1 MSELGKLFSELSK
14 DGSDRFLESLKEA
27 ANDPKWEE
35 KREIN
40 KMAIEKIEKRQ
51 QQEKEERI
59 QRKLDKLIKE
69 EERKC
74 GCTLRELFKG
84 HYEEQIERLRRDAIS
99 SVQIDEEE
107 RIQRKIDEKIKEMQE
122 GATLTLREIWGEEY
136 EEEMERM
143 RTSEMITVRIEIR
156 QEERKLQL
164 EEKIQEE
171 RELEEKRLEEKKRE
185 REEKRGE
192 QLEEKKRQEEQL
204 RKRGENPNI
213 PLTVFDLL
221 HICPGFDQE
230 TLQRACDDL
239 NLEIAKRIARE
250 TYPNKFK

>member
-14 DGSDRFLESLKEA
+14 DGSDHFLESLKEA

-84 HYEEQIERLRRDAIS
+84 HYEKQIERLRRDAIS

-122 GATLTLREIWGEEY
+122 MQEGATLTLREIWGEEY
-136 EEEMERM
+136 EEEMEKLR
-143 RTSEMITVRIEIR
+143 EHEYA
-156 QEERKLQL
+156 QEETNS
-164 EEKIQEE
+164 E
-171 RELEEKRLEEKKRE
+171 
-185 REEKRGE
+185 
-192 QLEEKKRQEEQL
+192 
-204 RKRGENPNI
+204 
-213 PLTVFDLL
+213 
-221 HICPGFDQE
+221 
-230 TLQRACDDL
+230 
-239 NLEIAKRIARE
+239 
-250 TYPNKFK
+250 

>member
-1 MSELGKLFSELSK
+1 MSDISK
-14 DGSDRFLESLKEA
+14 NIQGLKSVP
-27 ANDPKWEE
+27 NDPKWQ
-35 KREIN
+35 
-40 KMAIEKIEKRQ
+40 EKIEKRQ

-84 HYEEQIERLRRDAIS
+84 HYEKQIERLRRDAIS

-122 GATLTLREIWGEEY
+122 MQEGATLTLREIWGEEY

-143 RTSEMITVRIEIR
+143 RSSEMITVRIEIR
-156 QEERKLQL
+156 QEERELQL

-171 RELEEKRLEEKKRE
+171 RE
-185 REEKRGE
+185 
-192 QLEEKKRQEEQL
+192 
-204 RKRGENPNI
+204 
-213 PLTVFDLL
+213 
-221 HICPGFDQE
+221 
-230 TLQRACDDL
+230 
-239 NLEIAKRIARE
+239 
-250 TYPNKFK
+250 